1 MDKIEFLPLM
11 YVLITSGLEKKEWS
25 NEEKN
30 KGLLNSPE
38 SRLIKELYDPAK
50 IVGEKSVTQCL
61 IL

>member
-1 MDKIEFLPLM
+1 MD
-11 YVLITSGLEKKEWS
+11 SKKEWS

-30 KGLLNSPE
+30 KELLNAPDG
-38 SRLIKELYDPAK
+38 RLIKKLYAPAK